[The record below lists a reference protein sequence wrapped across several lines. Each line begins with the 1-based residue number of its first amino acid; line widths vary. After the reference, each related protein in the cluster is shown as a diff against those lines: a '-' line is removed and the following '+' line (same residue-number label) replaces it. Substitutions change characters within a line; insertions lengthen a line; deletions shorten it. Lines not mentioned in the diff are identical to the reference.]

1 MGLPRPARR
10 GIARC
15 SVAAWALVLCAAT
28 VGAHAHAQANVAPRP
43 FVVLG
48 DAIPLAL
55 TSVPGDPV
63 RGRAIVANRQVG
75 LCMLCHTGPIPEER
89 FQGNLAPDLAGAGT
103 RWTVGQ
109 LRLRMVDARALNPQT
124 IMPSYH
130 RMDGLNRVAAAWAGA
145 PMLDAQQV
153 EDVVAYLATLRD

>member
-15 SVAAWALVLCAAT
+15 SVAAWALVLYAAA
-28 VGAHAHAQANVAPRP
+28 VGAHAQANVRLLP
-43 FVVLG
+43 FVVVG

-55 TSVPGDPV
+55 TNVPGDPM

-89 FQGNLAPDLAGAGT
+89 FQGSLAPDLTGAGT

-130 RMDGLNRVAAAWAGA
+130 RMDGLNRVAAAWTGV
-145 PMLDAQQV
+145 PMLGAQQV

>member
-1 MGLPRPARR
+1 MGLPHPGR
-10 GIARC
+10 GSIASC

-28 VGAHAHAQANVAPRP
+28 VGAHAQANVPLRP
-43 FVVLG
+43 LVVVG
-48 DAIPLAL
+48 DAIPQPL
-55 TSVPGDPV
+55 TNNPGDPV

-89 FQGNLAPDLAGAGT
+89 FQGSLAPDLAGAGT
-103 RWTVGQ
+103 RWNVGQ
-109 LRLRMVDARALNPQT
+109 LRLRMVDARALNLQT

-145 PMLDAQQV
+145 PLLGAQQV